1 MKDSS
6 YFVFRYHNYKK
17 KKKIKILIL
26 RMIIMRSKNTTYQ
39 SDFYFIV
46 NNNMLKYVDNLIRSF
61 NLLKDC
67 LITTFLVLHP

>member
-1 MKDSS
+1 
-6 YFVFRYHNYKK
+6 
-17 KKKIKILIL
+17 
-26 RMIIMRSKNTTYQ
+26 MIIMRSKNTTYQ
-39 SDFYFIV
+39 IDFYFIV